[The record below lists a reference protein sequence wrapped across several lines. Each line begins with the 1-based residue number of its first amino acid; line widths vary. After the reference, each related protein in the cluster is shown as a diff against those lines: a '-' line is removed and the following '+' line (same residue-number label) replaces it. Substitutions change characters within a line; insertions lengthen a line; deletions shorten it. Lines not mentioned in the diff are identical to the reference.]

1 MAIKTT
7 RRGGFLYTL
16 PLTGKSQYYHKEVN
30 GKYTV
35 AYKLHITLSEETY
48 ERDRKIVASFL
59 HKHGHFFKMISI
71 RSIRGDEDRAFTIYA
86 TTKTDLLDVVAGI
99 IKLHEKYKLTPG
111 KPSAD
116 GPIIP
121 GTSNLVTYHV
131 ERVPRTLLEDMAE
144 ADAFSERSKQKLYY
158 RGALSKLKVDEIVSD
173 ENKGY
178 LSAGRYGSVR
188 LDAMKFLMGGGPLDF
203 LWNTE
208 STL

>member
-1 MAIKTT
+1 MAIKT
-7 RRGGFLYTL
+7 RLIKGFLYTL
-16 PLTGKSQYYHKEVN
+16 PLTGKDQYYHKEVN
-30 GKYTV
+30 GKYTI
-35 AYKLHITLSEETY
+35 AYKLHITLSAENY
-48 ERDRKIVASFL
+48 KRDRKIVASFL
-59 HKHGHFFKMISI
+59 HKHGHFFKMNSI

-111 KPSAD
+111 KPSKN
-116 GPIIP
+116 GPIVP

-131 ERVPRTLLEDMAE
+131 ERVSRALLEDMAE
-144 ADAFSERSKQKLYY
+144 ADAFSERSKQKLYI
-158 RGALSKLKVDEIVSD
+158 RGALSELKVDEIVSD

-178 LSAGRYGSVR
+178 LHGGYASVR

>member
-1 MAIKTT
+1 MAIKTM

-30 GKYTV
+30 GKYTI
-35 AYKLHITLSEETY
+35 AYKLHITLSAENY
-48 ERDRKIVASFL
+48 KRDRKIVASFL
-59 HKHGHFFKMISI
+59 HKHGHYFKMNALRDI
-71 RSIRGDEDRAFTIYA
+71 RRDEDRAFTIYA

-111 KPSAD
+111 KPSKN
-116 GPIIP
+116 GPIVP

-131 ERVPRTLLEDMAE
+131 ERVFRALLEDMAE
-144 ADAFSERSKQKLYY
+144 ADAFSERSKQKLYI
-158 RGALSKLKVDEIVSD
+158 RGALSELKVDEIVSD

-178 LSAGRYGSVR
+178 LHGGYASVR
-188 LDAMKFLMGGGPLDF
+188 LDAMKFLMGGGPLVF